1 MQQRT
6 KHCQPDL
13 NEEVY
18 LPKHALSD
26 LVGTDPLRI
35 ETAINIGTTK

>member
-1 MQQRT
+1 MSAAKDQT
-6 KHCQPDL
+6 YSLLGFK
-13 NEEVY
+13 EY